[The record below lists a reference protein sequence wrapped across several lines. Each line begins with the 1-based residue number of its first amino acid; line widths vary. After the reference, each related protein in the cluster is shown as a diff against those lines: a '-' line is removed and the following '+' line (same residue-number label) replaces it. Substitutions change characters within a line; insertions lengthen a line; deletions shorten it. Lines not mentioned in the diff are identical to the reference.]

1 MQKHLDIKRVIHSG
15 IRQTHL
21 EWNSDCTAIE
31 RYFDTEIKPRVDM
44 LRRKSCTNRLFV
56 QFHEYRENKEIYKPQ
71 TGPGKYT
78 VLIVVNPGPGFPL
91 LCDGTQGSD
100 GNRSFTLRDITQI
113 PDEKGAV
120 VIFEASIARKEPV
133 VKGNGG
139 SCILLAYQ
147 E

>member
-1 MQKHLDIKRVIHSG
+1 MQKHLEIKRVIHSG

-31 RYFDTEIKPRVDM
+31 RYFDTEIKPRVEM

-56 QFHEYRENKEIYKPQ
+56 QFHEYRESTEIYKPQ

-91 LCDGTQGSD
+91 LCDGTQGSE
-100 GNRSFTLRDITQI
+100 GNTSFTLRDITQI